1 MRRQSFVSAEAFQR
15 SAAREEG
22 VQAASPQRSKP
33 ADVPGTRFGAILCPV
48 KYGVP
53 PATAGRIEDEMGAAK
68 LGDLVVDGGLDADEL
83 VKEMWISG

>member
-1 MRRQSFVSAEAFQR
+1 
-15 SAAREEG
+15 
-22 VQAASPQRSKP
+22 
-33 ADVPGTRFGAILCPV
+33 VPGTRFGAILCPV